1 MASDQKWEN
10 EMWTFGRLRDYTHIS
25 HSAFCFLRFV
35 LAADNENHLRVMIQ
49 RGNRSHKVGKAFRKL
64 LAIQDTIYYKAHDV
78 KKH

>member
-1 MASDQKWEN
+1 
-10 EMWTFGRLRDYTHIS
+10 MWILGRLRDYAHVS

-35 LAADNENHLRVMIQ
+35 LATDKENHLGVMIQ
-49 RGNRSHKVGKAFRKL
+49 GGNRNHKARKAFRKL